1 MRKIILITILVLF
14 VKLNAVAQVDTLKW
28 INEHAHELRS
38 IMQTDLSDLSFLKEE
53 LKGKEIVGLGEASHG
68 TREFYTEKARIISYL
83 IENCDFRTVAFE
95 VPDSV
100 MMQIDS
106 FIQTGQGDLKKTI
119 KGMGLYGVEEIYQL
133 FLTLRDYNKSNA
145 SEKRVKLIGFDKPEY
160 WSDPIS
166 RDRFMAENVSNI
178 VSHEATKTILW
189 AHNVHLL
196 KDTTAQYLCMGGY
209 ITKHFGDR
217 YFALALDTYQG
228 SVNVLNQGKFESH
241 IFETNQHTLSKMMS
255 KAQAKRF
262 YLKFDTEHDPF
273 KGVLEHITNI
283 YSNWNEPKP
292 IPMRPGIDFDAVL
305 FINDTTSS
313 TELR

>member
-1 MRKIILITILVLF
+1 M
-14 VKLNAVAQVDTLKW
+14 DTVKW

-38 IMQTDLSDLSFLKEE
+38 DAQTDLSDLSFLKEE
-53 LKGKEIVGLGEASHG
+53 LKGKQIVGLGEASHG

-83 IENCDFRTVAFE
+83 IKNCDFRTVAFE

-100 MMQIDS
+100 MMRIDA
-106 FIQTGQGDLKKTI
+106 FVQTGQGDIKMTM

-133 FLTLRDYNKSNA
+133 FLTLGEYNKSNTG
-145 SEKRVKLIGFDKPEY
+145 EKRVKLIGFDKPEY

-166 RDRFMAENVSNI
+166 RDGFMAKNVTNI
-178 VSHEATKTILW
+178 VSADTAKTIIW

-196 KDTTAQYLCMGGY
+196 KDTTAQYLSMGGY
-209 ITKHFGDR
+209 ITRHFGNR

-228 SVNVLNQGKFESH
+228 SVSVLNQGKFEAH
-241 IFETNQHTLSKMMS
+241 TFETHLHTLSGTMS
-255 KAQAKRF
+255 KVQAERF
-262 YLKFDTEHDPF
+262 YLKFDHEHDPF
-273 KGVLEHITNI
+273 KGALEHITNI

-305 FINDTTSS
+305 FIKNTTAS
-313 TELR
+313 TALK